1 MPSSQMGKPRLGRF
15 SCLPKA
21 GELVWLSQDLYTR
34 ILNQEG
40 MCCPSQRAGLWPPHP
55 RPVLLSFVTRPPQH
69 VPALTAESH
78 LCLSPEM

>member
-21 GELVWLSQDLYTR
+21 RELVWLSQDLYSR

-40 MCCPSQRAGLWPPHP
+40 TYCPSQRAGLWLPHP
-55 RPVLLSFVTRPPQH
+55 PAPFSSPLSPLPPQ

-78 LCLSPEM
+78 LCLSPEL